1 MSIRY
6 MPKPLLASILALMSL
21 SLIAMP
27 LASYAAP
34 VDRAASTA
42 DAPASAPDRSD
53 DDDDDSSERETSKRS
68 AAQMLSQAE
77 NARELRALRQ
87 LGVRLQE
94 PCQEAKTAAE
104 EDVNGTLWFLG
115 GCIGGIIGLGAAYII
130 EPDPPS
136 QALVGKSDQ
145 YVAEYTDCYAEA
157 GGDKQQDQA
166 LYGCLAN
173 AAATAAIYGL
183 QAIVLTSAATTTTT
197 TY

>member
-34 VDRAASTA
+34 VARAASTN
-42 DAPASAPDRSD
+42 DAPAAPATDRP
-53 DDDDDSSERETSKRS
+53 DDDSSERETSKRS
-68 AAQMLSQAE
+68 AAQMFAQAE
-77 NARELRALRQ
+77 SAREVRALRQ
-87 LGVRLQE
+87 LGVKFQQ
-94 PCQEAKTAAE
+94 PCAEAKAAAE
-104 EDVNGTLWFLG
+104 DDVNGTLWFLG
-115 GCIGGIIGLGAAYII
+115 GCLGGIIGLGAAYII

-157 GGDKQQDQA
+157 GGDKQQDRA
-166 LYGCLAN
+166 LYGCLTN
-173 AAATAAIYGL
+173 AAATAALYGL
-183 QAIVLTSAATTTTT
+183 QAIVFASAASASTT